1 MKRGEVWQVN
11 LDPTI
16 GAEIKKVRLCVIV
29 NRDALAK
36 LPLRTIVPLT
46 VWKSKFEPAPWL
58 VPVEAT
64 EENGLNKKSSADTFQ
79 VRSISQRRLVK
90 KLGEVSAEVVALIE
104 AGLSISLALDS

>member
-16 GAEIKKVRLCVIV
+16 GAEIKKTRPCVIV

-36 LPLRTIVPLT
+36 LPLRIIVPLT
-46 VWKSKFEPAPWL
+46 EWNPKFEAALWH

-64 EENGLNKKSSADTFQ
+64 RENGLSKKSSADTFQ
-79 VRSISQRRLVK
+79 VRSISESRLVK
-90 KLGEVSAEVVALIE
+90 KLGVVSPQILEKIE
-104 AGLSISLALDS
+104 EGLAISLALDS

>member
-16 GAEIKKVRLCVIV
+16 GAEIKKSRPCVIV

-36 LPLRTIVPLT
+36 LPLRIIVPLT
-46 VWKSKFEPAPWL
+46 EWNPKFEAAPWH
-58 VPVEAT
+58 VQVDAT
-64 EENGLNKKSSADTFQ
+64 NENGLSKKSSADTFQ
-79 VRSISQRRLVK
+79 VRSMSERRLVR
-90 KLGEVSAEVVALIE
+90 KLGVVAPEILELIG